1 MPAGKHRQCDED
13 ERRTAVGVDANGEC
27 GRENHKAGKD
37 GDEGVD
43 GDEVGSGAHQIGLAR
58 EVRSEGAETTHTDGQ
73 RIERLT
79 HGGEEHAAVHLG
91 EVGTEKK
98 LDAFGRTGQ
107 HTRADYDD
115 EEEDE
120 ERWHHSL

>member
-1 MPAGKHRQCDED
+1 M
-13 ERRTAVGVDANGEC
+13 
-27 GRENHKAGKD
+27 
-37 GDEGVD
+37 
-43 GDEVGSGAHQIGLAR
+43 R
-58 EVRSEGAETTHTDGQ
+58 EVRSEGAETAHTDGQ

-79 HGGEEHAAVHLG
+79 HCGKEHAAVHLG

-98 LDAFGRTGQ
+98 LDAFGRAGQ

-120 ERWHHSL
+120 ERWHHSLGRTLNALTHATDDDEVGGSKDGYGPQDGT